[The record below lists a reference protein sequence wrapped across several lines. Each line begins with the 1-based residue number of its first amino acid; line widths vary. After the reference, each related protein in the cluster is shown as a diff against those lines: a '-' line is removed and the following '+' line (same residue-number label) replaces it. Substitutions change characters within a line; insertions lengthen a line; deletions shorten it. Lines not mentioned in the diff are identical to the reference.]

1 MYFRE
6 RAECGGVAAA
16 PAFAVDQV
24 NARRAWP
31 ERLLSRTS
39 IVKLS
44 TLSVEFFFKLLT
56 RSNPQALKFLFD
68 RAYLAVNK
76 RKMTRP
82 TRFERV
88 TFAFGGQTP
97 TNPAVHRRRKLK
109 GWASTWMSHDGFH
122 EKIGSE
128 TPAFG
133 VARTVGFGLER
144 SKMRCLSMGID

>member
-1 MYFRE
+1 MPDLLCGCRQLGWRQRMVDGEAGRCMYFRE

-39 IVKLS
+39 IAKLS

-76 RKMTRP
+76 RKMAHPGR
-82 TRFERV
+82 
-88 TFAFGGQTP
+88 
-97 TNPAVHRRRKLK
+97 
-109 GWASTWMSHDGFH
+109 
-122 EKIGSE
+122 
-128 TPAFG
+128 
-133 VARTVGFGLER
+133 
-144 SKMRCLSMGID
+144 